1 MCNGHSECK
10 VDAKKCD
17 QPCQHNTEGDNCEKC
32 AQGYFGIPVNGGQCE
47 GKFNVFK
54 HLKKKRKTR
63 QNTRTTSCNLTN
75 FFSKLILKDFTDF
88 YELFRYFCNE
98 YQCNVILQGLHE

>member
-1 MCNGHSECK
+1 MGTVNVKSTPKNVISPVSTTPKETIAKNAPKDTLEFRSMVANVK
-10 VDAKKCD
+10 V
-17 QPCQHNTEGDNCEKC
+17 NSTFSN
-32 AQGYFGIPVNGGQCE
+32 I
-47 GKFNVFK
+47 
-54 HLKKKRKTR
+54 KKRKTR
-63 QNTRTTSCNLTN
+63 QNTRATSCNLTN

>member
-54 HLKKKRKTR
+54 HLKKKNSSKY
-63 QNTRTTSCNLTN
+63 TSN
-75 FFSKLILKDFTDF
+75 KLQFN
-88 YELFRYFCNE
+88 ELFFKANFKRFRRF
-98 YQCNVILQGLHE
+98 L